1 MAISD
6 WLIIIKF
13 YCMPR
18 LGTQPNQPMLL
29 TTFNSI
35 QLQFNSFNCFTI
47 TQKLIFIQSLKKEG
61 RKEDEKDKEKIF
73 TYSSSSSSSSATM

>member
-29 TTFNSI
+29 TTFNSNSIQFI
-35 QLQFNSFNCFTI
+35 QLFYNNTKIDIYSIIEEGRT
-47 TQKLIFIQSLKKEG
+47 EG

-73 TYSSSSSSSSATM
+73 IYSSSSSATM